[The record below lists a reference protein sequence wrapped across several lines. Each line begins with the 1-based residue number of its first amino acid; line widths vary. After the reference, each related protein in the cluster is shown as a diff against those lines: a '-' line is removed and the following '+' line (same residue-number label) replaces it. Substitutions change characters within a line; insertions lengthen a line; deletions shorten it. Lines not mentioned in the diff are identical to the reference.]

1 MDVRTC
7 RRCKKL
13 FNYSMGPIICPACRE
28 EMEGMFQDV
37 KKYVRENPR
46 SDMRTVAE
54 ECNVD
59 INQIRQWIREER
71 LEFAE
76 DSAVM
81 LNCEKCGRSIRTG
94 RFCEECK
101 NNMARTFGRA
111 TATSAPAKEETGSQ
125 RTSNRMRFLDR

>member
-13 FNYSMGPIICPACRE
+13 FNYSMGPIICPVCRE

-37 KKYVRENPR
+37 KKYVRENPH

-54 ECNVD
+54 ECDVD

-81 LNCEKCGRSIRTG
+81 LNCEKCGRRSQMRI
-94 RFCEECK
+94 
-101 NNMARTFGRA
+101 
-111 TATSAPAKEETGSQ
+111 GSCIAVAVV
-125 RTSNRMRFLDR
+125 

>member
-1 MDVRTC
+1 
-7 RRCKKL
+7 
-13 FNYSMGPIICPACRE
+13 MGPIICPACRE

-37 KKYVRENPR
+37 KKYVRENPH

-101 NNMARTFGRA
+101 NDMARTFGRA
-111 TATSAPAKEETGSQ
+111 TAVSAPAKAEPTAQ
-125 RTSNRMRFLDR
+125 RTSNKMRFLDK

>member
-1 MDVRTC
+1 
-7 RRCKKL
+7 
-13 FNYSMGPIICPACRE
+13 MGPIICPACRE

-37 KKYVRENPR
+37 KKYVRENPH

-71 LEFAE
+71 LEFAA

-101 NNMARTFGRA
+101 NDMARTFGRA